1 MAIPQFH
8 PVLCRGCGLYLVK
21 KYGTCLCGTVR
32 MQDVVIPPE
41 WAKSSGFVEE
51 VMQNVN
57 NEN

>member
-1 MAIPQFH
+1 MAIPKFH
-8 PVLCRGCGLYLVK
+8 PCLCQSCGLYLVP
-21 KYGTCLCGTVR
+21 KYGTCLCGAVR
-32 MQDVVIPPE
+32 MKDVVIPPE